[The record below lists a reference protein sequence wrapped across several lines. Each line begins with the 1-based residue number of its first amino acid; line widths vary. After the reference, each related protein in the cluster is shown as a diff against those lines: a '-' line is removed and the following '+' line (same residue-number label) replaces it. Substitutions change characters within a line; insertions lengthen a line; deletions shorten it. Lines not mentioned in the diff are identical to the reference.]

1 MKQIFIS
8 ISIILLLTFT
18 INCQSKIA
26 EQKATTANPEAT
38 TSNPKVPLDTV
49 LNGFKGKV
57 KTVTIEEA
65 KIVKKAGKFVELK
78 RRTQEKAD
86 YDENGYLK
94 EKIDYEDS
102 SKNTYQFI
110 GGDKTIKVSFFDPP
124 NVGNSPVTSIRAL
137 ATDQSD
143 KPTDPRFNTRFK
155 YEFDEAGRVKEEIIY
170 LSNGDLW
177 LREVFSY
184 DSKGLRNKIARF
196 EGNGNKPYEQIFTFD
211 SNGNEIE
218 MKYDYP
224 EPDEEDAIFAYSDY
238 QFDTNGNW
246 TKRTKSEV
254 TIKKG
259 KRIVTS
265 MSVAYRTITYYE
277 N

>member
-1 MKQIFIS
+1 MKQICIS
-8 ISIILLLTFT
+8 LSILLLFTFT
-18 INCQSKIA
+18 ANCQSKIA
-26 EQKATTANPEAT
+26 DPKVTA
-38 TSNPKVPLDTV
+38 SNPQKPLDIV
-49 LNGFKGKV
+49 LEGFKGKV

-65 KIVKKAGKFVELK
+65 ELVKKAEKFVELK
-78 RRTQEKAD
+78 RKMKEVI
-86 YDENGYLK
+86 EFNESGFLK
-94 EKIDYEDS
+94 EKIDYERG
-102 SKNTYQFI
+102 SKDTFQFI
-110 GGDKTIKVSFFDPP
+110 DGYKTIKASYFQRPD
-124 NVGNSPVTSIRAL
+124 SEDSCRTSITAL
-137 ATDQSD
+137 AIDQSNES
-143 KPTDPRFNTRFK
+143 TDSRYNTRFK
-155 YEFDEAGRVKEEIIY
+155 YKFDEAGRVKEEIIY
-170 LSNGDLW
+170 LSSGDLW
-177 LREVFSY
+177 LREVFSH

-246 TKRTKSEV
+246 TKRTKSKV

-259 KRIVTS
+259 KRIVTP
-265 MSVAYRTITYYE
+265 MSVVYRTITYYE